1 MPSDRAELDVV
12 GAFVDAAYLAVP
24 IELLLYE
31 VLGEPHAAH
40 PVDALDASDCHQ
52 ETDIIEL
59 IITQHDFTSNT
70 IGDEHSL
77 NLPQNSF
84 RSRRMQ
90 TNEMSVE
97 ESSEQIDC
105 FMCNRGT
112 FGSISIPEVQEPV
125 ADRKLTKTSH
135 QEFCDF
141 SSIDSDEKLNLLCGV
156 YFEVFNLLLKL
167 LPETKVMKIS
177 RETVL
182 DIRIQTGIKA
192 MQQATHGPT
201 EFIDTQIVQGDY
213 IRHPVIYELSHKYGL
228 PTENLIESQLPGK
241 LEELKEI
248 IRREIR
254 KELKIKEGA
263 EKLRGVSTD
272 RRSLSHVATIV
283 KNSNW
288 KLTELKNELS
298 ELESQIILF
307 SASVADLPK
316 QRQIQRQFTQQNRE
330 FREAAEYRTESKA
343 GGSMH
348 DLADNGDLSQSDFEP
363 PLDERIEDLKHRLR
377 VETAVVEGA
386 KNVVRLLQNSSKDK
400 GDKKALTEPTSPPP
414 PPPPQQWSVHAE
426 FTISHPGLETTAA
439 NATPGRT
446 DTVHDD
452 KGVRMSYDWSTNGTT
467 TAQQQQQQQ
476 DVKYGFQRGNICF
489 TSTPPRRCSDRLGVP
504 DSDYGSDLTSP
515 ASAVSSSLSRAGHP
529 YNRKCRSTCN
539 IVLSA
544 NVQHEL
550 DPQQR
555 GSSACGRTQSL
566 RCQTP
571 TLCCDRKS
579 DSFYGCGDPWCHH
592 LRYGD
597 EFSCR
602 DVSVQTYDMVNKC
615 TSPLLKMEDSKG
627 GRPVEKK
634 AGRLKRGRVLR
645 HADSP
650 KWPASPSTSAATT
663 PTSGGAKEKKASSG
677 SDKFSDPTKPRTIHI
692 DVYCTGTEMESD
704 SSSSSSS
711 ETSRSK
717 TASTPQTVYE
727 NKNLSIIHK
736 KADDDSIPHLL
747 RKRIEADRTNNNS
760 LDKVDSDVDDT
771 STAYPTRSSFSSLGY
786 SMSSMSS
793 FPNSTPYSMSSCTI
807 PGVDSFATTSWKDTV
822 SDFGSLLNS
831 HSSIAPND
839 SIYFV
844 PRRIEEESEDRSVSN
859 GTVSSLQPTDS
870 FEYANS
876 EDRLRIK
883 RMEKVWTNKIHS
895 RFDRSPLTKNK
906 LAQQQQL
913 QDDVNRRLSKMNA
926 TRDSDTD
933 VSDDDD
939 EEKGWT
945 FVKNVD
951 KSVPFRGSTIKDAVP
966 VKASFTVPKSSVAR
980 AFEAKDDH
988 LPGYHSDSG
997 APPSVSPHPTAQE
1010 SLRASSMKLDLLKK
1024 SLELRRTELPD
1035 DSPVAIQLKEEL
1047 ANAQTLSHTSP
1058 MMYTTVTGTLEVR
1071 LMGCQD
1077 LLEDVPGRPKK
1088 DIDANSSP
1096 MDLRFFKKTSRSSS
1110 KSYSIKEEVSED
1122 IMAVLKLDNNT
1133 VAQTNWRPCSQQ
1145 AWDQRFSIELDK
1157 SRELEIGIYWR
1168 DWRSLCAVK
1177 FLKLEEFIDDERHG
1191 MALHL
1196 EPQGLLF
1203 AEIKFLNPMISK
1215 RPKLQRQKKI
1225 FKQVMPRAKQMN
1237 INIVTWGRWMKQA
1250 SRIPSRQTLAFGST
1264 ENITDELTV
1273 DDKPETPGETPD
1285 PCTVGLGGQRPLGL
1299 IGLTPP
1305 PLPSTQ
1311 PPLPPPPPS
1320 QMTATTPIAPQHV
1333 TTPVSSHVTPPPIH
1347 KKRTAV
1353 TPPPSVA
1360 ALKEFDFLEEQE
1372 TPRPGPLLIPSTP
1385 STPSVPP
1392 DQLVPPSPQPV
1403 IEFPDDEPEPLA
1415 ALNVIRRPPPREQQC
1430 YRDSAYESKRQS
1442 QQYSNLNIEHFR
1454 LISVLGRGH
1463 FGKVILSQYKNTGE

>member
-1 MPSDRAELDVV
+1 M
-12 GAFVDAAYLAVP
+12 
-24 IELLLYE
+24 
-31 VLGEPHAAH
+31 
-40 PVDALDASDCHQ
+40 
-52 ETDIIEL
+52 
-59 IITQHDFTSNT
+59 
-70 IGDEHSL
+70 
-77 NLPQNSF
+77 
-84 RSRRMQ
+84 
-90 TNEMSVE
+90 
-97 ESSEQIDC
+97 
-105 FMCNRGT
+105 
-112 FGSISIPEVQEPV
+112 
-125 ADRKLTKTSH
+125 ADS
-135 QEFCDF
+135 
-141 SSIDSDEKLNLLCGV
+141 
-156 YFEVFNLLLKL
+156 YY
-167 LPETKVMKIS
+167 
-177 RETVL
+177 
-182 DIRIQTGIKA
+182 
-192 MQQATHGPT
+192 
-201 EFIDTQIVQGDY
+201 QGDY

-298 ELESQIILF
+298 ELESQIIL
-307 SASVADLPK
+307 SQGQTIPASLPTNGDSVHLSLTSQNNDKFNASLLSKIENLEK
-316 QRQIQRQFTQQNRE
+316 QLSIELKVKQGAENMIQSITGKDKKLLFEAQQMLQDSKKKI
-330 FREAAEYRTESKA
+330 EYLRMKITKLKHDIDSKSRT
-343 GGSMH
+343 GSMH
-348 DLADNGDLSQSDFEP
+348 DLADNGDMSQSDFEA

-386 KNVVRLLQNSSKDK
+386 KNVIRLLQNSSKDK
-400 GDKKALTEPTSPPP
+400 GDKKALTE
-414 PPPPQQWSVHAE
+414 
-426 FTISHPGLETTAA
+426 
-439 NATPGRT
+439 
-446 DTVHDD
+446 
-452 KGVRMSYDWSTNGTT
+452 
-467 TAQQQQQQQ
+467 
-476 DVKYGFQRGNICF
+476 
-489 TSTPPRRCSDRLGVP
+489 
-504 DSDYGSDLTSP
+504 
-515 ASAVSSSLSRAGHP
+515 
-529 YNRKCRSTCN
+529 
-539 IVLSA
+539 
-544 NVQHEL
+544 
-550 DPQQR
+550 
-555 GSSACGRTQSL
+555 
-566 RCQTP
+566 
-571 TLCCDRKS
+571 
-579 DSFYGCGDPWCHH
+579 
-592 LRYGD
+592 
-597 EFSCR
+597 
-602 DVSVQTYDMVNKC
+602 
-615 TSPLLKMEDSKG
+615 
-627 GRPVEKK
+627 
-634 AGRLKRGRVLR
+634 
-645 HADSP
+645 
-650 KWPASPSTSAATT
+650 
-663 PTSGGAKEKKASSG
+663 
-677 SDKFSDPTKPRTIHI
+677 
-692 DVYCTGTEMESD
+692 
-704 SSSSSSS
+704 
-711 ETSRSK
+711 
-717 TASTPQTVYE
+717 
-727 NKNLSIIHK
+727 
-736 KADDDSIPHLL
+736 
-747 RKRIEADRTNNNS
+747 
-760 LDKVDSDVDDT
+760 
-771 STAYPTRSSFSSLGY
+771 
-786 SMSSMSS
+786 
-793 FPNSTPYSMSSCTI
+793 
-807 PGVDSFATTSWKDTV
+807 
-822 SDFGSLLNS
+822 
-831 HSSIAPND
+831 
-839 SIYFV
+839 
-844 PRRIEEESEDRSVSN
+844 
-859 GTVSSLQPTDS
+859 
-870 FEYANS
+870 
-876 EDRLRIK
+876 
-883 RMEKVWTNKIHS
+883 
-895 RFDRSPLTKNK
+895 
-906 LAQQQQL
+906 
-913 QDDVNRRLSKMNA
+913 
-926 TRDSDTD
+926 
-933 VSDDDD
+933 
-939 EEKGWT
+939 
-945 FVKNVD
+945 
-951 KSVPFRGSTIKDAVP
+951 
-966 VKASFTVPKSSVAR
+966 
-980 AFEAKDDH
+980 
-988 LPGYHSDSG
+988 
-997 APPSVSPHPTAQE
+997 AQE

-1058 MMYTTVTGTLEVR
+1058 MMYTSLQPFRETGDIGKNSTSASTFGRCAAVTGTLEVR

-1264 ENITDELTV
+1264 ENITDELTA

-1299 IGLTPP
+1299 VGLTPP

-1311 PPLPPPPPS
+1311 PPLPPPPPPS
-1320 QMTATTPIAPQHV
+1320 QMTSTVLVSPQHV

-1353 TPPPSVA
+1353 TPPPVPPRLDPESVA

-1392 DQLVPPSPQPV
+1392 EQLVPPSPQPV

-1463 FGKVILSQYKNTGE
+1463 FGKASISPSRR